1 LTTTLA
7 APTRLDG
14 GTTGAPDR
22 VRPAQRQAAAA
33 LAQAGAFGVAAGLA
47 LVLADGRWLA
57 LHLFLAGTLVSAIS
71 GVSVLFAVTWS
82 AAPCPPA
89 RRSALQRALVGAG
102 AAGVAVT
109 RHVDAP
115 APLLAVAALA
125 FAAGLAM
132 LAAELVVTVRRGVQ
146 RRFDA
151 AVAWYVAALAA
162 GLVAASLGAAMGAGW
177 GGAGLRPAHVT
188 LNLLGLVGFVIA
200 GTLPTFV
207 ATQGR
212 TKGAAAAHPSRLRAL
227 LGWQVV
233 ALAVAAVGAG
243 AEHRAL
249 AAAGLA
255 GYAAGLASLA
265 ALLPRPTRR
274 SVGWGGPRLLGL
286 WAGSAWWAAAVVA
299 GAVAAADGRAPLPD
313 PWLAVLVV
321 AGYAQILWASL
332 AYLGPVLRAGGHE
345 RLGEGFATTRS
356 WGALAAANLAGLGL
370 AAGWGPVAAVAGAA
384 WALDTVARAARLVGS
399 QA

>member
-188 LNLLGLVGFVIA
+188 LNLLGLVPYGATATGNISVTATLALLTFLTVEIA
-200 GTLPTFV
+200 GIRANGWGYLNTIFYWNNDLPMVMRPLMFAILTPVELIGKITKPFALAIRLFANMTAGHIVLLAMMGLFFSFGLPVGIAPLGMAVAIMFLEIFV
-207 ATQGR
+207 AFLQAFVFTLLSSVFIGLIR
-212 TKGAAAAHPSRLRAL
+212 EAH
-227 LGWQVV
+227 
-233 ALAVAAVGAG
+233 
-243 AEHRAL
+243 H
-249 AAAGLA
+249 
-255 GYAAGLASLA
+255 
-265 ALLPRPTRR
+265 
-274 SVGWGGPRLLGL
+274 
-286 WAGSAWWAAAVVA
+286 
-299 GAVAAADGRAPLPD
+299 
-313 PWLAVLVV
+313 
-321 AGYAQILWASL
+321 
-332 AYLGPVLRAGGHE
+332 
-345 RLGEGFATTRS
+345 
-356 WGALAAANLAGLGL
+356 
-370 AAGWGPVAAVAGAA
+370 
-384 WALDTVARAARLVGS
+384 
-399 QA
+399 